1 MYVCKEAHIHVCF
14 ISVWSSPPAEGGV
27 VFSHR
32 DLAWALTAHSCS
44 HGLSRHFQTTPP
56 LSQPTT
62 PPSLSFALSRH
73 CGWSRRCCCCC
84 SRNSCGS
91 LNLFKRDY
99 PCYLCICY
107 CYPWRTECCS
117 IAGIGYEFRPIS
129 TKVVQGPS
137 SGPPVY
143 SEPCPIASVEPNI
156 GEVLQGPR
164 YIWIYIC
171 MYIYVST

>member
-1 MYVCKEAHIHVCF
+1 MFNECLEFPSCWGWRCFAATVIWPERLLHIRVAMG
-14 ISVWSSPPAEGGV
+14 SVDIFRQHPP
-27 VFSHR
+27 FP
-32 DLAWALTAHSCS
+32 
-44 HGLSRHFQTTPP
+44 TPHP
-56 LSQPTT
+56 
-62 PPSLSFALSRH
+62 PPSLSFALSRR

-84 SRNSCGS
+84 RRNSCCS
-91 LNLFKRDY
+91 LNLLKHDY

-137 SGPPVY
+137 SGPPVC
-143 SEPCPIASVEPNI
+143 SEPCPIASVEPSI

-164 YIWIYIC
+164 YICIYIC
-171 MYIYVST
+171 MYIYMFT